1 MSRSLLTAALV
12 LLSCFSAWAQLS
24 ANFSADTTR
33 GCSPVTVQFSDQSSG
48 SISDYYWTFGNGNTS
63 TLKNPSA
70 IFYKPGTYTV
80 TLEVTDGSGAKDKV
94 TKTAYIEVFELPT
107 ANFDPIPGKDKGC
120 APLTTPFSSKSKEGS
135 AKITQ
140 VTWDFGDGNT
150 SISPSG
156 YHTYKVAGTYDVSM
170 LVVDANKCEDK
181 IRKNKI
187 IEVYPTPEVDFE
199 ADAQFAC
206 KPPFEVN
213 FSNKTKAGSGHTYLW
228 DFGDGSTSTDFYP
241 NHTYSKGG
249 VICAQCILTQQR
261 WVKRQVCNSGLVYT
275 RLQTH
280 YLQPMGR
287 EVVRKQFNLRQL
299 GWKL

>member
-1 MSRSLLTAALV
+1 
-12 LLSCFSAWAQLS
+12 
-24 ANFSADTTR
+24 
-33 GCSPVTVQFSDQSSG
+33 
-48 SISDYYWTFGNGNTS
+48 
-63 TLKNPSA
+63 
-70 IFYKPGTYTV
+70 
-80 TLEVTDGSGAKDKV
+80 
-94 TKTAYIEVFELPT
+94 
-107 ANFDPIPGKDKGC
+107 
-120 APLTTPFSSKSKEGS
+120 
-135 AKITQ
+135 
-140 VTWDFGDGNT
+140 
-150 SISPSG
+150 
-156 YHTYKVAGTYDVSM
+156 M